1 MGADGYVLVLSET
14 ASSKVQSQG
23 TLIIKNLLCSVTL
36 YYSISILYAPLGDE
50 LLGGGPNSPSALLQ
64 HVGVRGHMGVC
75 GFIFMALKSR
85 RLVGCTY

>member
-14 ASSKVQSQG
+14 ASFKVQSQG
-23 TLIIKNLLCSVTL
+23 TLIIKNLLLVTL
-36 YYSISILYAPLGDE
+36 YYSMSILYAPLGDE

-64 HVGVRGHMGVC
+64 HVGVSGHMGVC
-75 GFIFMALKSR
+75 GFIFMALKSK